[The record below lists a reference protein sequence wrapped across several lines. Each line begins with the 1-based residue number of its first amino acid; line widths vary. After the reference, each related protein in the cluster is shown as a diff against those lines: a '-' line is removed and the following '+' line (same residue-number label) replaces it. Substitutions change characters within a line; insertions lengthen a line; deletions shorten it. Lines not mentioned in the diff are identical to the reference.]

1 MEQRRLIWRGMFCLL
16 SLSLAVGLA
25 VPALALFRWD
35 DGVKDDLSLPTAEN
49 FSLVTERDV
58 AISAELSGVDPEG
71 ETLEFRIT
79 KRPARGAVT
88 LAEEGSARFTYTP
101 YENKTGR
108 DHFAYVAVDPAGNTS
123 HPAVV
128 SIRIQK

>member
-25 VPALALFRWD
+25 VPALALFQWD
-35 DGVKDDLSLPTAEN
+35 DGVKNDLSLPTAEN

-71 ETLEFRIT
+71 EVLEFRIT
-79 KRPARGAVT
+79 KRPAPGCRDAGRGGERPLHLHA
-88 LAEEGSARFTYTP
+88 L
-101 YENKTGR
+101 
-108 DHFAYVAVDPAGNTS
+108 
-123 HPAVV
+123 
-128 SIRIQK
+128 

>member
-1 MEQRRLIWRGMFCLL
+1 MERRRLIWRWVFCLL

-35 DGVKDDLSLPTAEN
+35 DGVKDDPSLPTAEN

-58 AISAELSGVDPEG
+58 AISAEFSGVDPEG
-71 ETLEFRIT
+71 DVLEFRIT
-79 KRPARGAVT
+79 KRPARGTVT

-108 DHFAYVAVDPAGNTS
+108 DRFTYVAVDPEGHVS

-128 SIRIQK
+128 SVKITG

>member
-1 MEQRRLIWRGMFCLL
+1 ML

-35 DGVKDDLSLPTAEN
+35 DGVKNDLSLPTAEN

-71 ETLEFRIT
+71 EVLEFRIT

-101 YENKTGR
+101 MKTRPGGTTLPTWR
-108 DHFAYVAVDPAGNTS
+108 WTQRGTHL
-123 HPAVV
+123 
-128 SIRIQK
+128 IRRWYQFVYKNRKLSKS

>member
-25 VPALALFRWD
+25 VPALALFQWD
-35 DGVKDDLSLPTAEN
+35 DGVKNDLSLPTAEN

-58 AISAELSGVDPEG
+58 AIKRRTFQGWTRRGGAGVSHHEA
-71 ETLEFRIT
+71 
-79 KRPARGAVT
+79 PARGAVT
-88 LAEEGSARFTYTP
+88 LAEEGTP
-101 YENKTGR
+101 ASPTRPMKTRPGR
-108 DHFAYVAVDPAGNTS
+108 DHFTYVAVDPAGNTS

>member
-1 MEQRRLIWRGMFCLL
+1 MEQRRLIWRGIFCLL

-58 AISAELSGVDPEG
+58 AISAELSGEV
-71 ETLEFRIT
+71 LEFRIT

-108 DHFAYVAVDPAGNTS
+108 DHFTYVAVDPAGNTS